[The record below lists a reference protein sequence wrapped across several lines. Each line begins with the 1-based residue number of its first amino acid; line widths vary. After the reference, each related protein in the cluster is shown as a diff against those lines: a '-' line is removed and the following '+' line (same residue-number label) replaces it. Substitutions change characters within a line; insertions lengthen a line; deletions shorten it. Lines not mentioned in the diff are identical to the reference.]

1 MKINGVEI
9 KVIIEYKDIKNIY
22 LRIIDENTIKITANK
37 LVDNIT
43 IIKFINQKAKW
54 ITKSIEKLIEY
65 NKNNKVGIINGSIFY
80 LDKKYELEV
89 ISCNFNNFKIVEHK
103 FILYVKAKRNLI
115 IDDLVDQEY
124 IMKVFYLVMQKEMQK
139 ILEQLRGALDDIISE
154 YNLDKPSIDNKVLK
168 GKWGFCIPIKNR
180 ISMNTQ
186 LIHFSISRVN
196 EVLWHEYCHLVVPN
210 HSKRFYQLF
219 DLHKNK
225 IV

>member
-139 ILEQLRGALDDIISE
+139 ILEQLRGTLDDIISE